1 MRMPARSTVRACQP
15 RFNEAVKQDMH
26 ADLTNFDLFR
36 HIPGLSL
43 GPEFFAFSLQVKMTQ
58 ILYGTKCEVGESRT

>member
-1 MRMPARSTVRACQP
+1 MRMPARSTVRACKP

-26 ADLTNFDLFR
+26 ADLTNLDLFR

-43 GPEFFAFSLQVKMTQ
+43 GPEFFAFSLTGQNDTDIVWNKM
-58 ILYGTKCEVGESRT
+58 